1 MTRIDFIIIYWHLSI
16 LTPFELFDIFYTL
29 LASSSS
35 VLDLDGVRRLYGSAF
50 AMRLATERSYAAQ
63 VGGRLPGMD
72 ANPTSRIMLETIT
85 GDDTS
90 MDFVDYLN
98 LEKYR
103 PEAGRSTRFGVHSAM
118 ESRLGL

>member
-1 MTRIDFIIIYWHLSI
+1 MNHQ
-16 LTPFELFDIFYTL
+16 L
-29 LASSSS
+29 LASASSSS

-63 VGGRLPGMD
+63 VGGRLPGLD
-72 ANPTSRIMLETIT
+72 SNPSSQIMLETIT
-85 GDDTS
+85 GEDTT

-98 LEKYR
+98 LEQNR
-103 PEAGRSTRFGVHSAM
+103 PESARSTRFGVHAAM